1 MTEAWRR
8 AWPRLRRVLN
18 GAFILAVAVLVVV
31 LARRLDW
38 NEVWASLGQY
48 GPRTLLAAGAVAAI
62 SFCVYCL
69 FDVLGKHYV
78 GHALPVRQVMP
89 VTFVCYAFNLNLGA
103 WVGGIAL
110 RYRLYAR
117 LGLRTAQITR
127 IFTFS
132 LLTNWLGY
140 MALAGALFALGL
152 IDPPPGWGV
161 GATAIRLLGAVLLA
175 VVAVYLGLCAFS
187 PRRAFSLR
195 GHEVLLPSPRM
206 ALLQVALGATNW
218 SLMGLVVY
226 LMFFGQVPYPT
237 VLAILMISSVA
248 GVITHIP
255 AGLGVLEAV
264 FVALLAGEMAQA
276 SVVAGLIGYR
286 AVYFLAPLLLATL
299 VYFALEAQARRLRAT
314 NQPPGARRRGA

>member
-1 MTEAWRR
+1 
-8 AWPRLRRVLN
+8 
-18 GAFILAVAVLVVV
+18 
-31 LARRLDW
+31 
-38 NEVWASLGQY
+38 
-48 GPRTLLAAGAVAAI
+48 
-62 SFCVYCL
+62 
-69 FDVLGKHYV
+69 
-78 GHALPVRQVMP
+78 
-89 VTFVCYAFNLNLGA
+89 
-103 WVGGIAL
+103 
-110 RYRLYAR
+110 
-117 LGLRTAQITR
+117 
-127 IFTFS
+127 
-132 LLTNWLGY
+132 
-140 MALAGALFALGL
+140 
-152 IDPPPGWGV
+152 
-161 GATAIRLLGAVLLA
+161 
-175 VVAVYLGLCAFS
+175 
-187 PRRAFSLR
+187 
-195 GHEVLLPSPRM
+195 M